1 MVAPDVALGP
11 VLWECLDLPGND
23 KYLDKDSPLSK
34 WQLNSLDPLSAD
46 YVRTRSER
54 ARAPTPIE
62 YNEHVYDL
70 VGVNAHHQLVLRDQ
84 RALHMD
90 IRIECFPGRA
100 AVIDG
105 VQWQVDYL
113 EAIADP
119 LDFAVPPRLI
129 LHLRRWTPKGQIH
142 QSVNEPDNLRV
153 IFPGSRGEHT
163 LGPIKHGIVRML
175 PLASRRR
182 VHKPLAPGMTF
193 EARLRGRELYGPFQI
208 EAQKDG
214 QLVARHVLDG
224 SRGVKFTVEP
234 HEIAP
239 SYVRVNCPDFGGCFD
254 IDAFLYCEDKLRCR
268 ATSVKAIKAMRLST
282 SDRDPMFGTLP
293 RGPLPLLTNGLDHLL
308 IFEKFIRECTVPS
321 PKTPQQRRLTIL
333 NLSMCDQGDAKI
345 VVDALVDFRKHNPDA
360 MMSAVVSK
368 LGPTIYQ
375 DTPACREYVK
385 LLERNRVHIDMFT
398 GVDGP
403 TRQVVHAKAIVIDDR
418 TLFSTG
424 AIVDTKP
431 IDKADFSIE
440 LPPTAAKVFQIYM
453 QEAIHDGVG
462 NERRAH
468 LGSQLASLG
477 VIIND
482 PIASLAYISRAQ
494 HTLLRGARRDLLVSV
509 SELVDPKITKLLA
522 RRAANGVTVTIQVRE
537 LDAVSSRILAQ
548 ATRRYGERLSVEDV
562 SWWEP
567 RPHYNAIIADDSL
580 AYLGT
585 SYFWPTQR
593 NMIHQG
599 RSLENGVLL
608 EGEAVKVLREQL
620 EELRDRAYNYKKKG
634 DSDQA

>member
-1 MVAPDVALGP
+1 MRYNNVIKPNLPNNDR
-11 VLWECLDLPGND
+11 CLYYDNL
-23 KYLDKDSPLSK
+23 LSK
-34 WQLNSLDPLSAD
+34 WQPGSLDPLSPVYA
-46 YVRTRSER
+46 RSRSER

-62 YNEHVYDL
+62 HNGHIYDL
-70 VGVNAHHQLVLRDQ
+70 VGVNSHQQLILRDQ
-84 RALHMD
+84 CALHLD
-90 IRIECFPGRA
+90 IRIECFAGRA
-100 AVIDG
+100 AILDG
-105 VQWQVDYL
+105 VTWQVDYL
-113 EAIADP
+113 EAIPDP
-119 LDFAVPPRLI
+119 LDFTRPPRLV
-129 LHLRRWTPKGQIH
+129 LHLKRWTGKVQIRKAID
-142 QSVNEPDNLRV
+142 EPDNLRA
-153 IFPGSRGEHT
+153 IFPGSRGKHT
-163 LGPIKHGIVRML
+163 LGPIKHGIVRMI
-175 PLASRRR
+175 PTASRQRI
-182 VHKPLAPGMTF
+182 HKPLLAGTTF
-193 EARLRGRELYGPFQI
+193 EARLRGRELYGPLQI
-208 EAQKDG
+208 EVKKDG
-214 QLVARHVLDG
+214 QLVAKHALDG
-224 SRGVKFTVEP
+224 LCLIKFAIEP

-239 SYVRVNCPDFGGCFD
+239 SHVRVNCPDFGGCFD

-268 ATSVKAIKAMRLST
+268 ATSVKAIKAMRLPT
-282 SDRDPMFGTLP
+282 SDRDLMFGTLP
-293 RGPLPLLTNGLDHLL
+293 RGPVPLLTNGLDHLVV
-308 IFEKFIRECTVPS
+308 FEKFIRECTVPC

-345 VVDALVDFRKHNPDA
+345 VVDALVEFRKYNPDA
-360 MMSAVVSK
+360 IMSIVVSK

-385 LLERNRVHIDMFT
+385 LLERNRIHIDMFT

-440 LPPTAAKVFQIYM
+440 LPPTAAKAFQIYM
-453 QEAIHDGVG
+453 QEAILGGVS

-482 PIASLAYISRAQ
+482 PIASLTYISRAQ
-494 HTLLRGARRDLLVSV
+494 HTLLRGARRDLLISV
-509 SELVDPKITKLLA
+509 SELVDPKITKLLV

-537 LDAVSSRILAQ
+537 IDAASSRILTQ
-548 ATRRYGERLSVEDV
+548 ATRRYGKRLSVEDV

-608 EGEAVKVLREQL
+608 EGEAVKVLRKQL
-620 EELRDRAYNYKKKG
+620 DELRDRAYKSSDKS
-634 DSDQA
+634 DSDIA

>member
-1 MVAPDVALGP
+1 MDV
-11 VLWECLDLPGND
+11 
-23 KYLDKDSPLSK
+23 
-34 WQLNSLDPLSAD
+34 
-46 YVRTRSER
+46 
-54 ARAPTPIE
+54 
-62 YNEHVYDL
+62 
-70 VGVNAHHQLVLRDQ
+70 
-84 RALHMD
+84 
-90 IRIECFPGRA
+90 RIECFPGRA
-100 AVIDG
+100 AVLDG

-113 EAIADP
+113 EAIQDP
-119 LDFAVPPRLI
+119 LDFTIPPRLI
-129 LHLRRWTPKGQIH
+129 LHLRRGTTKGQIY

-163 LGPIKHGIVRML
+163 LGPTKHGIVRML
-175 PLASRRR
+175 PLASRQR

-208 EAQKDG
+208 EVQKDG
-214 QLVARHVLDG
+214 QLVAQNVLNG
-224 SRGVKFTVEP
+224 FWLVRFAIAPS
-234 HEIAP
+234 EIAS

-268 ATSVKAIKAMRLST
+268 ATSVKAIKAMGFPT
-282 SDRDPMFGTLP
+282 SNRDPMFGTLS
-293 RGPLPLLTNGLDHLL
+293 RGPVSLLTNGMEHLVV
-308 IFEKFIRECTVPS
+308 FEKFIRECTVPS
-321 PKTPQQRRLTIL
+321 PKSPRQRRLTIL

-345 VVDALVDFRKHNPDA
+345 VFDAMVDFRKHNPDSI
-360 MMSAVVSK
+360 MSVVVSK

-375 DTPACREYVK
+375 DTPACMEYVK
-385 LLERNRVHIDMFT
+385 LLGHNRIHIDMFT

-431 IDKADFSIE
+431 INKADFSIE
-440 LPPTAAKVFQIYM
+440 LPPTAAKAFQVYM
-453 QEAIHDGVG
+453 QEAIVG
-462 NERRAH
+462 SVRNERRAH

-482 PIASLAYISRAQ
+482 PIASLTYISRAQ

-509 SELVDPKITKLLA
+509 SELVDPQITKLLV
-522 RRAANGVTVTIQVRE
+522 RRVANGVTVTIQARE
-537 LDAVSSRILAQ
+537 IDAVSSRILAQ
-548 ATRRYGERLSVEDV
+548 ATRRYGKRLSVEDV

-620 EELRDRAYNYKKKG
+620 DELRDRAYKVSEKG
-634 DSDQA
+634 DSDAA

>member
-1 MVAPDVALGP
+1 MRYNNVIKPRLPDNDR
-11 VLWECLDLPGND
+11 CLYNN
-23 KYLDKDSPLSK
+23 SPLSK
-34 WQLNSLDPLSAD
+34 WQLDSPDPLSPVYA
-46 YVRTRSER
+46 RSRSER

-62 YNEHVYDL
+62 HNGHIYDL
-70 VGVNAHHQLVLRDQ
+70 VGVNSRQQLILRDQ
-84 RALHMD
+84 CALHLD
-90 IRIECFPGRA
+90 IRIECFAGRA
-100 AVIDG
+100 VILDG
-105 VQWQVDYL
+105 VPWQVDYL
-113 EAIADP
+113 EAIPDL
-119 LDFAVPPRLI
+119 LDFTNPPRRI
-129 LHLRRWTPKGQIH
+129 LHLKRWTTKGQIH
-142 QSVNEPDNLRV
+142 KAINEPDNLQA
-153 IFPGSRGEHT
+153 IFPGSRGKHT

-175 PLASRRR
+175 PMASRQR
-182 VHKPLAPGMTF
+182 VHKSLVPGTKF

-208 EAQKDG
+208 EAQQDG
-214 QLVARHVLDG
+214 QLVAQHVLMNG
-224 SRGVKFTVEP
+224 FSLVRFAVAP
-234 HEIAP
+234 SEISP

-268 ATSVKAIKAMRLST
+268 ATSVKAIKAMRLPI
-282 SDRDPMFGTLP
+282 SDRDPMFGTLS
-293 RGPLPLLTNGLDHLL
+293 RGSVPLLTNGLDHLVV
-308 IFEKFIRECTVPS
+308 FEKFIRECTSPS
-321 PKTPQQRRLTIL
+321 SKTPQPRRLTIL

-345 VVDALVDFRKHNPDA
+345 VVDALVDFRKQNPDA
-360 MMSAVVSK
+360 IMSVVVSK

-385 LLERNRVHIDMFT
+385 LLECNRIHIDMFT

-440 LPPTAAKVFQIYM
+440 LPPTAAKAFQVYM
-453 QEAIHDGVG
+453 QEAILGGVS

-468 LGSQLASLG
+468 LGSQLASFG

-482 PIASLAYISRAQ
+482 PIASLTYISRAQ

-509 SELVDPKITKLLA
+509 SELVDPKITKLLV

-537 LDAVSSRILAQ
+537 IDPVSSRILTQ
-548 ATRRYGERLSVEDV
+548 ATRRYGKRLSVEDV

-608 EGEAVKVLREQL
+608 EGESVKFLREQL
-620 EELRDRAYNYKKKG
+620 DELRERAYS
-634 DSDQA
+634 SDKSESDTA

>member
-1 MVAPDVALGP
+1 MCV
-11 VLWECLDLPGND
+11 
-23 KYLDKDSPLSK
+23 
-34 WQLNSLDPLSAD
+34 
-46 YVRTRSER
+46 
-54 ARAPTPIE
+54 
-62 YNEHVYDL
+62 
-70 VGVNAHHQLVLRDQ
+70 
-84 RALHMD
+84 ALHMD

-100 AVIDG
+100 AVLDG

-113 EAIADP
+113 EAIPDR
-119 LDFAVPPRLI
+119 LDFSIPPRLI
-129 LHLRRWTPKGQIH
+129 LHLRRGTIKGQIH
-142 QSVNEPDNLRV
+142 QSISEPDNLRV
-153 IFPGSRGEHT
+153 VFLGSRGEHT

-175 PLASRRR
+175 PLASRQR

-193 EARLRGRELYGPFQI
+193 EARLRGRELYGPFKI
-208 EAQKDG
+208 ETPKDG
-214 QLVARHVLDG
+214 QLVAQHVLDG
-224 SRGVKFTVEP
+224 FCLVRFAVAP
-234 HEIAP
+234 NEIAS

-268 ATSVKAIKAMRLST
+268 ATSVKAIKAMRLPT

-293 RGPLPLLTNGLDHLL
+293 RGPVPLLTNGLDHLVV
-308 IFEKFIRECTVPS
+308 FEKFIGECTVPS
-321 PKTPQQRRLTIL
+321 LKTPQQRRLTIL

-345 VVDALVDFRKHNPDA
+345 VVDAMVDFRKQNPDA
-360 MMSAVVSK
+360 IMSVVVSK
-368 LGPTIYQ
+368 LGPTVYQ
-375 DTPACREYVK
+375 DTPACKEYVK

-403 TRQVVHAKAIVIDDR
+403 TRQVVHAKSIVIDDR

-440 LPPTAAKVFQIYM
+440 LSPTAAKAFQIYM
-453 QEAIHDGVG
+453 QKAILGGVS

-482 PIASLAYISRAQ
+482 PIASLTYISRAQ

-509 SELVDPKITKLLA
+509 SELVDPKITKLLV
-522 RRAANGVTVTIQVRE
+522 RRAANGVTVTIQVHE
-537 LDAVSSRILAQ
+537 IDAVSSRIFAQ
-548 ATRRYGERLSVEDV
+548 ATRRYGKRLSVEDV

-620 EELRDRAYNYKKKG
+620 DELRDRAYNDREKS